1 MRKFLVALL
10 LAGFA
15 RAGFAQTIRGAVVGP
30 DNRPI
35 PGIVVALVDA
45 TAREVGRALTDDR
58 GEYRLTAPAAGA
70 YRLRT
75 LRIGFRPLL
84 TEPFAIA
91 AGAEVTRQLAV
102 STVAFSLDTVRS
114 VGRNTCNV
122 IAGDSTSLI
131 ASVWD
136 QVRSAL
142 AAAQLSL
149 SNRLIYAKTIAY
161 QRMIGVRSQ
170 RVGSQSMDARSDFGT
185 QPWRSLSA
193 DSLRRFGYVRTARDS
208 SRIYYSPDLS
218 VLLSDEFVED
228 HCFRI
233 AKGSDDHRI
242 GIEFEP
248 TRERKNVADVR
259 GTLWLDRHTNELMEM
274 DHRYVGDVRSD
285 EERIAGGEMGFARMQ
300 NGLWTISRWSIHMPV
315 RVMVPI
321 YSASF
326 SLLRRELRVDSIS
339 VTGGELVLATTTGTR
354 RDTIW
359 MRPPL
364 SLRGLVVDS
373 STGAPMR
380 QATVAIGGT
389 NQTASTDDAGR
400 FVIHGVIPGRYALT
414 ITSRTADSVAV
425 VDEQNV
431 FIIDTVAL
439 LTLKVPTTRL
449 AARHAEPVPARDS
462 VMNRAAVKPD
472 SLIND
477 FERNRRNGTGRFLTR
492 EEIERRRPGSTGS
505 LLQAMPGLRVASQ
518 GGDYAFNPSETCST
532 RDDVDQGKAGWMGG
546 KAGGCSKF
554 YVPPREDQI
563 RGVRAL
569 CYTRVYIDQV
579 LMNPGTPT
587 PPYDL
592 RQISPGEIEA
602 VEYYASAAEMPVQ
615 YRGLSSSCGLVIFH
629 TRRSSR

>member
-1 MRKFLVALL
+1 MRKCIVALL
-10 LAGFA
+10 LAGSA
-15 RAGFAQTIRGAVVGP
+15 PAGFAQTVRGAVVGP

-35 PGIVVALVDA
+35 AGIVVALVDA
-45 TAREVGRALTDDR
+45 GSREVGRALTDDR
-58 GEYRLTAPAAGA
+58 GEYRLAAPAAGT

-75 LRIGFRPLL
+75 LRIGFRPLVS
-84 TEPFAIA
+84 EPIA
-91 AGAEVTRQLAV
+91 LAVGSDVTRQLAV

-114 VGRNTCNV
+114 VGRNACQV
-122 IAGDSTSLI
+122 IAGDSASLV
-131 ASVWD
+131 AGVWD

-149 SNRLIYAKTIAY
+149 SNRLIYARTVTY
-161 QRMIGVRSQ
+161 QRMIGLRSQ
-170 RVGSQSMDARSDFGT
+170 RVGNQSMDVRSDFGT

-193 DSLRRFGYVRTARDS
+193 DSLHRFGYVMTARDS
-208 SRIYYSPDLS
+208 SRIYYSPDLA

-248 TRERKNVADVR
+248 TRGRKNVADVR

-274 DHRYVGDVRSD
+274 EHRYVGDVRSD

-315 RVMVPI
+315 RALVPI

-326 SLLRRELRVDSIS
+326 SLLRRELRVDSIR

-380 QATVAIGGT
+380 RATVAIGGT
-389 NQTASTDDAGR
+389 GQTASTDDAGH
-400 FVIHGVIPGRYALT
+400 FVIHGVIPGRYAVT
-414 ITSRTADSVAV
+414 ITSPTADSLAIL
-425 VDEQNV
+425 DEQNV
-431 FIIDTVAL
+431 FITDTVAL
-439 LTLKVPTTRL
+439 LTLKVPATRL
-449 AARHAEPVPARDS
+449 AARHAAPVPMLDS
-462 VMNRAAVKPD
+462 VVTGTANPD
-472 SLIND
+472 SLPD
-477 FERNRRNGTGRFLTR
+477 RSARNRRTGMGHFLTR
-492 EEIERRRPGSTGS
+492 EEIEERRSGSTGG
-505 LLQAMPGLRVASQ
+505 LLQAMPGLRIASQ
-518 GGDYAFNPSETCST
+518 GGDYAFNPSEACST
-532 RDDVDQGKAGWMGG
+532 RDDVDQGKPGWMGG
-546 KAGGCSKF
+546 KNGGCSKF

-569 CYTRVYIDQV
+569 CYTRIYIDRT

-592 RQISPGEIEA
+592 REISPGEIEA
-602 VEYYASAAEMPVQ
+602 VEYYGSAAEMPVE
-615 YRGLSSSCGLVIFH
+615 YRGLSSSCGLVILH
-629 TRRSSR
+629 TRRTKR